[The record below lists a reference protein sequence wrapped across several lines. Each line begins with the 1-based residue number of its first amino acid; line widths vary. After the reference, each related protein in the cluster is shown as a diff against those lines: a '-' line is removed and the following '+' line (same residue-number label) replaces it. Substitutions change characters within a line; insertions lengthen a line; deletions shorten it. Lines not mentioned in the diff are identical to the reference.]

1 MSGLINIQLLHR
13 YTTYGVAAL
22 MLLIVGWLSNQRFG
36 REVSRF
42 AHGLTVML
50 CLQLSLGAANILW
63 ELPMWSRA
71 MHLMVGS
78 SIWVTMVMLWCAV
91 SLGRRQFPRTRQD

>member
-1 MSGLINIQLLHR
+1 
-13 YTTYGVAAL
+13 
-22 MLLIVGWLSNQRFG
+22 VGWLSNQRFG